1 MRMCAHV
8 KMSEEVKNRII
19 LGLDVSTSTIGV
31 AVVLDDGSEH
41 GKIIELTH
49 VAPKVKNV
57 TGIEALFLKKK
68 IFQEE
73 FINKW
78 KDCGITDVVIE
89 EPLLRSNN
97 VSTCAQLL
105 RFNSMIADAI
115 YTSLHIVPKFISS
128 YHARLFAF
136 PELYSVR
143 KFKKNGEQYDAK
155 KIINDLNH
163 NKFALFGSYQW
174 DIDKKQVL
182 QGKVAAL
189 FPEIQWL
196 YNKKGEL
203 KQENYDSVDAYV
215 CVLGLLNMEKHPSEN
230 DDIKMEVESISI
242 SDDEENVIRYIV
254 DYWDRK
260 ENRVIQ
266 LI

>member
-1 MRMCAHV
+1 MCAHRN
-8 KMSEEVKNRII
+8 MTEEKKNRII
-19 LGLDVSTSTIGV
+19 LGLDISTSTIGV
-31 AVVLDDGSEH
+31 AVVLDDGSDL

-49 VAPKVKNV
+49 IAPKIKNV
-57 TGIEALFLKKK
+57 KGIESLFLKKK
-68 IFQEE
+68 AFQEE
-73 FINKW
+73 FIDKW

-105 RFNSMIADAI
+105 RFNSMIADAV
-115 YTSLHIVPKFISS
+115 YTSLNIVPKFISS

-136 PELYSVR
+136 PELYNIR
-143 KFKKNGEQYDAK
+143 KFKKNGEQYDLK
-155 KIINDLNH
+155 KILNDLNH

-182 QGKVAAL
+182 QGKVSSL

-215 CVLGLLNMEKHPSEN
+215 CVLGMLNMERHPNEN
-230 DDIKMEVESISI
+230 DDIDMKVVNVSNDGNNRIEFDVE
-242 SDDEENVIRYIV
+242 
-254 DYWDRK
+254 YWGKVEHRK
-260 ENRVIQ
+260 LELN
-266 LI
+266 